1 MATVRGLCL
10 TLFPAGSVLGRVAFL
25 GTSLLVLA
33 VATDG
38 WRRLRPTA
46 AGLAVSNAVLAA
58 VLLSYQAS
66 PHDLTLVVPPLS
78 LTFTYLW
85 RTPGLPSLWRRVSL
99 FVLAVL
105 FLPPLHVYA
114 VRVHQYVLLTFPIG
128 AMFVLNYF
136 EIDRA
141 RRGRSAYPEFVA

>member
-1 MATVRGLCL
+1 
-10 TLFPAGSVLGRVAFL
+10 
-25 GTSLLVLA
+25 
-33 VATDG
+33 
-38 WRRLRPTA
+38 
-46 AGLAVSNAVLAA
+46 
-58 VLLSYQAS
+58 
-66 PHDLTLVVPPLS
+66 
-78 LTFTYLW
+78 
-85 RTPGLPSLWRRVSL
+85 
-99 FVLAVL
+99 VL